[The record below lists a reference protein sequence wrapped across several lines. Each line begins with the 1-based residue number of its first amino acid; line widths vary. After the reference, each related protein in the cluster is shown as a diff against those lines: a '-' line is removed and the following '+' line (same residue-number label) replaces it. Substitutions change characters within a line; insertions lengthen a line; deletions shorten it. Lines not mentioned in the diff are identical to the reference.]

1 MIKAV
6 MMMNTQGKPR
16 LAKLYDFLTVEKQQ
30 ELIRGVFSVVLCS
43 RPENVSNF
51 LEIDSLFGPVIME
64 ISFMMNAISTIFA
77 LFEATYSCL
86 QSIEGFS
93 ACIQTLCHSLLCA
106 CFLMDQ
112 RMSFAVLDL
121 IHVLV
126 EILDKCFSNVCELFN
141 YSKALMHTMLD
152 EIVFGGQVL
161 ETSSTEVI
169 KAVENISK
177 LEAASNAIS
186 LVPKSVSGWRG
197 R

>member
-1 MIKAV
+1 M
-6 MMMNTQGKPR
+6 
-16 LAKLYDFLTVEKQQ
+16 LL
-30 ELIRGVFSVVLCS
+30 S
-43 RPENVSNF
+43 
-51 LEIDSLFGPVIME
+51 
-64 ISFMMNAISTIFA
+64 
-77 LFEATYSCL
+77 
-86 QSIEGFS
+86 
-93 ACIQTLCHSLLCA
+93 TLCL
-106 CFLMDQ
+106 FLMDQ

-126 EILDKCFSNVCELFN
+126 EMLDKCFSNVCELFN
-141 YSKALMHTMLD
+141 YSKMHTMLD

-169 KAVENISK
+169 KAVEDISK

>member
-16 LAKLYDFLTVEKQQ
+16 LAKFYDFLKQH
-30 ELIRGVFSVVLCS
+30 
-43 RPENVSNF
+43 ENVSNF
-51 LEIDSLFGPVIME
+51 LEIDSLFGP
-64 ISFMMNAISTIFA
+64 
-77 LFEATYSCL
+77 
-86 QSIEGFS
+86 
-93 ACIQTLCHSLLCA
+93 
-106 CFLMDQ
+106 

-126 EILDKCFSNVCELFN
+126 EILDKCLSNVCELFN
-141 YSKALMHTMLD
+141 YSKMHTVLD

-177 LEAASNAIS
+177 AVTDLELVADVEIELELGADLEVVTELEAEMVVQLGQEWKLEIGEFAE
-186 LVPKSVSGWRG
+186 
-197 R
+197 

>member
-1 MIKAV
+1 DWREAIRANPRPICRFENNLNQILGLYT
-6 MMMNTQGKPR
+6 NTM
-16 LAKLYDFLTVEKQQ
+16 LL
-30 ELIRGVFSVVLCS
+30 S
-43 RPENVSNF
+43 
-51 LEIDSLFGPVIME
+51 
-64 ISFMMNAISTIFA
+64 
-77 LFEATYSCL
+77 
-86 QSIEGFS
+86 
-93 ACIQTLCHSLLCA
+93 TLCL
-106 CFLMDQ
+106 FLMDQ

-126 EILDKCFSNVCELFN
+126 EMLDKCFSNVCELFN
-141 YSKALMHTMLD
+141 YSKMHTMLD

-169 KAVENISK
+169 KAVEDISK